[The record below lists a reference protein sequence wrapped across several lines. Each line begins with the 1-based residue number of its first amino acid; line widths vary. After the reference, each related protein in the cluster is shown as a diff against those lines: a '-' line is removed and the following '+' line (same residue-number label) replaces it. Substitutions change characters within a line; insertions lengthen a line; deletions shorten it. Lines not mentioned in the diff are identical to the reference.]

1 MTVVAPVAHCQGKG
15 AAMFDAR
22 IERERADRSVQLLMV
37 SSWRATALMAIAILA
52 IAGLGFAAMILMQ

>member
-1 MTVVAPVAHCQGKG
+1 
-15 AAMFDAR
+15 
-22 IERERADRSVQLLMV
+22 MV